1 MTLYSRVK
9 GVGAYVPERIVT
21 NDDLTHTLDTSDAWI
36 RERTGIAQR
45 HIAAKGELTSHL
57 GAKAAQR
64 ALAHAGLA
72 ATDIDLIVLATA
84 TPDETFPAAAT
95 RLQHHLGITKAA
107 AFDVNAACA
116 GFVYA
121 MHVADALMKTG
132 QYHHA
137 LVVGAET
144 MSRVVDWQDR
154 HTAILFGDGA
164 GACVLSAQEHS
175 GDSLPHGILRS
186 MIASNGAYGDLLHTD
201 GGVSLNQRAGFLH
214 MEGKEVFRHAVEKMS
229 DAVEQLAAA
238 EGVTLDALTHIVP
251 HQANARIMAACARR
265 LGIHESRVVMSVAE
279 YANTSSAS
287 IPLALAK
294 AMKNSSIH
302 GGDLVMLTAL
312 GAGFTWGSCLIRW

>member
-1 MTLYSRVK
+1 LEK
-9 GVGAYVPERIVT
+9 
-21 NDDLTHTLDTSDAWI
+21 
-36 RERTGIAQR
+36 
-45 HIAAKGELTSHL
+45 
-57 GAKAAQR
+57 
-64 ALAHAGLA
+64 AGLKPEA
-72 ATDIDLIVLATA
+72 IDLIILATA

-95 RLQHHLGITKAA
+95 RLQHQLGIEHAA

-132 QYHHA
+132 QYRHA

-164 GACVLSAQEHS
+164 GACVLSAEQHAS
-175 GDSLPHGILRS
+175 TDAPRGIVRS

-229 DAVEQLAAA
+229 DAVEQLATAA
-238 EGVTLDALTHIVP
+238 GVALDDLTHIVP
-251 HQANARIMAACARR
+251 HQANARIMTACARR
-265 LGIHESRVVMSVAE
+265 LGIDEARVVMSVEA

-294 AMKNSSIH
+294 AMKNSSIQK
-302 GGDLVMLTAL
+302 GDLVMLTAL